1 MVLLSSCQ
9 KESESYFLTEEEQAW
24 LTEHEGQIRIG
35 YTTDYPPVE
44 FLISDEYIGISADYF
59 KLLETKLNTRFEMV
73 RFEQW
78 SDLIEAA
85 RKKEVSGITAATK
98 TPERST
104 YLDFT
109 VPYIMNPNVIITR
122 KNFSEKL
129 TFEKLSNSSMDILV
143 IEEYSIVEYLEVN
156 HPKLEFRTV
165 PNTSDGLRLVSFGEA
180 DALIVEVMSAS
191 AEIEKDKITNLMV
204 NTEIAYDSN
213 LSIATRNDWPML
225 STILN
230 KGLAQITDAEKKYI
244 QNKWV
249 PLQRKSIVENRFF
262 WIGLGT
268 ILFGLSAMIVMIMAW
283 NRLLKKAVLEK
294 TEELRY
300 KSYHD
305 ELTGLYNRTYY
316 REQLE
321 HFERSKVMPL
331 SIVLAD
337 LNGLKITNDTLGHEI
352 GDQLLNKIAE
362 ILKSNCGENDSV
374 ARIGGDEFVV
384 LMPGGTDQMAQTL
397 CNKVKIACDEAKMD
411 PIKLSVALGHSERVD
426 LDQSLQSV
434 FKKAEDQMYENKM
447 YESESTHTGILD
459 SLKAMLRD
467 NTEETTE
474 HSRRMEEMALQLGE
488 LIGLT
493 QPELNAL
500 SSLADLHD
508 LGKVAIPDK
517 ILLKEGPLTEE
528 EMEKVRRHPNLG
540 YKIAGTS
547 PKLTKIAEGI
557 LSHHEW
563 WDGNGYPRGLKGQEI
578 PILARIISLVDAFDV
593 MTSGRPY
600 KAAMTVA
607 EAIEEIKRCSG
618 SQFDPDL
625 VDLFVKEVIPPIH
638 Q

>member
-540 YKIAGTS
+540 YKIAGNS